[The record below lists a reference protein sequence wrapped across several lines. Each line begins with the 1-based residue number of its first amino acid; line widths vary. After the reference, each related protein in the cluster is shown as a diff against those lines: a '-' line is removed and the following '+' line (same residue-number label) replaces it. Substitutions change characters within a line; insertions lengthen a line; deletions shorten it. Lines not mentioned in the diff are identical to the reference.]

1 MAFLVTSETNRI
13 HVQSDTEAGSRHYIL
28 TNNEQVFVLEKS
40 EADALAEMLGM
51 LSKIHSSQDQT
62 TNLIMDLAQL
72 YSSLEVEQFS

>member
-1 MAFLVTSETNRI
+1 MAILVTSPENRI
-13 HVQSDTEAGSRHYIL
+13 HIKSDTESGSRNYIL

-51 LSKIHSSQDQT
+51 LSKIISYQDQA